1 MIQNVK
7 INKSRGQLLIM
18 YHFRKKQNCGATLI
32 AATKNMLLMDALIPV
47 MCETFGTIITSFTIK
62 SLSLF
67 VLIINF
73 Y

>member
-32 AATKNMLLMDALIPV
+32 AATKI
-47 MCETFGTIITSFTIK
+47 CF
-62 SLSLF
+62 
-67 VLIINF
+67 
-73 Y
+73 